1 MFRGR
6 CFFVLLLYRKK
17 TSLSISLP
25 SSKLTIFLILLTKH
39 DISNIA
45 DPSSTQHIY
54 HIWTSSWTLLIIESL
69 WLSGRAS
76 ECRIWWSEVQF
87 LIGAQNFFFVPCL
100 YKMKKTSFSVALPS
114 SKTYHLFLFYL
125 QIFFFSVWH
134 NGTNLHQV
142 GLRIICCDRATF
154 LFFRYRQNQ
163 NICLR
168 WGWWNVVKRI

>member
-1 MFRGR
+1 MIWESNLNQYKLCFGPNNQKNVLVMCKTSISTVSLGSKVLFRGR

-25 SSKLTIFLILLTKH
+25 SSKLTISLILFTKH

-45 DPSSTQHIY
+45 DPSSTQYIY

-69 WLSGRAS
+69 WLSGRTS

-125 QIFFFSVWH
+125 QIFFFR
-134 NGTNLHQV
+134 L
-142 GLRIICCDRATF
+142 DF
-154 LFFRYRQNQ
+154 E
-163 NICLR
+163 
-168 WGWWNVVKRI
+168 